1 MVSSFMLSIQNA
13 ISSSI
18 DTGISTAHS
27 ISILMRSGNM
37 PYIKKSERQILDN
50 LVIHFLRHGRIH
62 GRLNYFIFKLTKEAI
77 KLNGESY
84 GAYKEILGE
93 LECAKFEI
101 YRRMVAKYE
110 DTKIEENGDV
120 E

>member
-1 MVSSFMLSIQNA
+1 
-13 ISSSI
+13 
-18 DTGISTAHS
+18 
-27 ISILMRSGNM
+27 M
-37 PYIKKSERQILDN
+37 PYIKSFDRTMLDN

-110 DTKIEENGDV
+110 DEKMNENGDV

>member
-1 MVSSFMLSIQNA
+1 
-13 ISSSI
+13 
-18 DTGISTAHS
+18 
-27 ISILMRSGNM
+27 M
-37 PYIKKSERQILDN
+37 PYIKEEERKSLDF
-50 LVIHFLRHGRIH
+50 LVAYFLKFGKIH

-77 KLNGESY
+77 KRNGESY

-101 YRRMVAKYE
+101 YRRMVSRYE
-110 DTKIEENGDV
+110 DIKIEENGDV